1 MTIIRNEHRIAG
13 QPSMKREAVFVTSAN
28 LTEAALERNIEVGLF
43 VRDRAL
49 AASLSSHFQG
59 LIDRGLLYPLPMA

>member
-1 MTIIRNEHRIAG
+1 MTMIRNEHRIAG
-13 QPSMKREAVFVTSAN
+13 QPSMKREAVFVTWAN
-28 LTEAALERNIEVGLF
+28 LTEAALERNIKVGLF

-59 LIDRGLLYPLPMA
+59 LINRGLLCPLPMA